1 MGPHVGRCEG
11 SVSVFRGFARTV
23 SSALRSPASGRWV
36 YGLNDSPSA
45 WSKTLNQALLD
56 VGFER
61 SRLDPCL
68 YFLREAGQ
76 LTGAFGV
83 HVDDNATGGEGPKYQ
98 AALEALKRKFEFRKW
113 RLYNGD
119 FCGANYNKDRDTGE
133 ITMSQEAVVSKL
145 GPLRLSRAR
154 TLDKDAE
161 LTPEEVSVFV
171 QSMEA

>member
-68 YFLREAGQ
+68 YFMREAGQ

-113 RLYNGD
+113 RLYNCD

-133 ITMSQEAVVSKL
+133 ITMSQEAFVSKL